1 MMQQSE
7 LRLNLKY
14 LEDLFNDQT
23 RKESF

>member
-7 LRLNLKY
+7 LCLNLKY
-14 LEDLFNDQT
+14 LEDLFNAQT